1 MSMKYARMWKGELS
15 RPPLVL
21 RTGALSQNVNDALVG
36 NNEIEKIQE
45 APLWRLLCPGGGF

>member
-1 MSMKYARMWKGELS
+1 MSMKYACMWKGELS